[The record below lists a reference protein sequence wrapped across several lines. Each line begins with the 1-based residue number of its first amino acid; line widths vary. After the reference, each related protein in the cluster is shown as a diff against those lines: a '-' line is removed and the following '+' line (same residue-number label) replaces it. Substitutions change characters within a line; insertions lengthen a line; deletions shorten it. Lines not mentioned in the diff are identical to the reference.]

1 MFTTAQND
9 MIVNDKIFDFI
20 YTIAMRD
27 ATLQKAYELKKDGL
41 TDEQKKSNE
50 YKKELLLKNEAAKS
64 IVRGYIDDI
73 IAGNNPCFYAVEEK
87 LERSFDEFVEEHKL
101 YLTKFTFGNCQ
112 KLINMTVK
120 YFYIVTYSDPTIPT
134 IRSHFNDCHC
144 PMDNVMIKAI
154 KNELK
159 KDNKSLK
166 DFGVKNDDLK
176 SWSKIVNSNTS
187 QYDAFQEI
195 VKYLA
200 QKQGVSPIEYDYLM
214 WK

>member
-1 MFTTAQND
+1 MTVD
-9 MIVNDKIFDFI
+9 DKIFNFI

-27 ATLQKAYELKKDGL
+27 ATLQQAFDLTKSGL
-41 TDEQKKSNE
+41 TQKSD
-50 YKKELLLKNEAAKS
+50 LLNCSAAKKL
-64 IVRGYIDDI
+64 VRKYVDDI
-73 IAGNNPCFYAVEEK
+73 MAGKNPDFYAVEK
-87 LERSFDEFVEEHKL
+87 DVETAFGQFIPGKN
-101 YLTKFTFGNCQ
+101 FTFGNCQ

-120 YFYIVTYSDPTIPT
+120 YFYIVTYSCPN

-144 PMDNVMIKAI
+144 PMDNVMIKTV
-154 KNELK
+154 KRELK
-159 KDNKSLK
+159 NNKIPLK
-166 DFGVKNDDLK
+166 DFNITSEELSK
-176 SWSKIVNSNTS
+176 SWSRIVQGDTS

>member
-1 MFTTAQND
+1 
-9 MIVNDKIFDFI
+9 MIVDDKIFEFI

-27 ATLQKAYELKKDGL
+27 ATLQKAYELIGYKTSKGAKKPD
-41 TDEQKKSNE
+41 D
-50 YKKELLLKNEAAKS
+50 YKKEELLQNSTAKD
-64 IVRGYIDDI
+64 IIREYIDNI
-73 IAGNNPCFYAVEEK
+73 IAGNNLNFYDVEKDVEK
-87 LERSFDEFVEEHKL
+87 SFDSFIKGKK
-101 YLTKFTFGNCQ
+101 YLSSFTFGNCQ

-120 YFYIVTYSDPTIPT
+120 YFYIVTYSDPA